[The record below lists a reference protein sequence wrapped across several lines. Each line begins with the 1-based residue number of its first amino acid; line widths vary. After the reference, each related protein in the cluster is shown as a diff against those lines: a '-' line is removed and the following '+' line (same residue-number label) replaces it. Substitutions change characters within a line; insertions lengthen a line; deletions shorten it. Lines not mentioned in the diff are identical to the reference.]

1 MSSNR
6 HILNYLRNG
15 KLICSD
21 ETLSPLR
28 DQLVAEAKFYQ
39 SEGLIN
45 QLSLQPKVFRESSII
60 ASVNDENTLLSW
72 MSDEPSDAKWGI
84 LYKATR
90 DGFKPANFHKRC
102 DGKSPTL
109 VVIKS
114 GENVFG
120 GYADKPWSS
129 RK

>member
-1 MSSNR
+1 MF
-6 HILNYLRNG
+6 
-15 KLICSD
+15 K
-21 ETLSPLR
+21 
-28 DQLVAEAKFYQ
+28 
-39 SEGLIN
+39 
-45 QLSLQPKVFRESSII
+45 ESSII
-60 ASVNDENTLLSW
+60 TRFDDENTLLSW
-72 MSDEPSDAKWGI
+72 MLDQPGDAKWGI

-114 GENVFG
+114 GENNFG
-120 GYADKPWSS
+120 GYTDKPWPS

>member
-1 MSSNR
+1 
-6 HILNYLRNG
+6 
-15 KLICSD
+15 
-21 ETLSPLR
+21 
-28 DQLVAEAKFYQ
+28 
-39 SEGLIN
+39 
-45 QLSLQPKVFRESSII
+45 
-60 ASVNDENTLLSW
+60 

-109 VVIKS
+109 VVLKS

-120 GYADKPWSS
+120 GYADKPYGPHVSNFVVHQTGLNAIPS
-129 RK
+129 LYSCEVLLLYY